1 MFSSGSSTN
10 GVTTGMAE
18 YRYIGINQNKQR
30 VVGYIKAKNAKDAKS
45 KIQLLSLQHHFSV
58 VNIQPKATFDYVIKK
73 RDGSK
78 IKGSQQAYSR
88 EEVELALRKMGFYDV
103 RVQKRIID
111 FKFKPPQSDI
121 VTFIRLS
128 ADLLREKLQFDE
140 ILSLLEKDITNSAMR
155 RVIREIHT
163 DLKEGKDGEEVF
175 RRQESMLGKFA
186 ARMLGVASKSGN
198 MAEVYDNT
206 AKFLERNLEFKKN
219 LKSALLMPS
228 ITMLVL
234 FLSVIFYIGY
244 IFPKTAELFERV
256 GAELPPLTTASLQMS
271 HFLQDH
277 IIMLLV
283 VMFAP
288 IILAAR
294 FFTTEKGQIIFGKY
308 IIKVPVIGS
317 LIHKMSIEIFCR
329 VFHSM
334 YSGSGENIEVIRTA
348 AEACRNKYME
358 KQIKEITIPLMV
370 QEGKSF
376 IEGLRRA
383 DVFTE
388 NAITRLNTG
397 AESGTLKKTALQV
410 ANYYERETSYR
421 MKSIVEMIQVVIA
434 FVIMIVMTA
443 LTIVSSETAVVQPK
457 LPGMQ

>member
-1 MFSSGSSTN
+1 MT
-10 GVTTGMAE
+10 E
-18 YRYIGINQNKQR
+18 YRYTGINQSRQR
-30 VVGYIKAKNAKDAKS
+30 ITGYIKAKNSKEAKA
-45 KIQLLSLQHHFSV
+45 KIQALAVQHRFSV
-58 VNIQPKATFDYVIKK
+58 VNIQPKATFDYVVKK

-78 IKGSQQAYSR
+78 IKGTQQAFSR
-88 EEVELALRKMGFYDV
+88 EEVEIALRKMGFFDIK
-103 RVQKRIID
+103 VQKRLID
-111 FKFKPPQSDI
+111 FKFKPPQSEI
-121 VTFIRLS
+121 ITFIRLS

-140 ILSLLEKDITNSAMR
+140 ILMLLEKDITNSAMR
-155 RVIREIHT
+155 RVIKEIHT

-175 RRQESMLGKFA
+175 RKQENMLGKFA

-206 AKFLERNLEFKKN
+206 AKFLERNFEFKKS

-228 ITMLVL
+228 ITLFVL

-244 IFPKTAELFERV
+244 IFPKTAELFEKV
-256 GAELPPLTTASLQMS
+256 GAELPPLTTASLQLS
-271 HFLQDH
+271 HFLQDN
-277 IIMLLV
+277 IIWLMAS
-283 VMFAP
+283 MIIP
-288 IILAAR
+288 IIVLFR
-294 FFTTEKGQIIFGKY
+294 FFTTRKGQIILGKY
-308 IIKVPVIGS
+308 IIKVPIIGS

-358 KQIKEITIPLMV
+358 KQIKEITIPLMI

-376 IEGLRRA
+376 IEGLRKA
-383 DVFTE
+383 AVFTE
-388 NAITRLNTG
+388 NALTRLNTG

-410 ANYYERETSYR
+410 ANYYERETSYK

-434 FVIMIVMTA
+434 FIIMIVMTA